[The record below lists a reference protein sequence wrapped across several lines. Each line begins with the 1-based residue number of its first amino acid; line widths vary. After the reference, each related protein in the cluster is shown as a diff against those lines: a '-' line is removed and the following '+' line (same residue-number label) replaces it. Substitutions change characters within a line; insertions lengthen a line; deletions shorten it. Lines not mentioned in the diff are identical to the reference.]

1 MSTTQIKRVL
11 FEEASAFSDW
21 RYSYMLV
28 LRDGGEWDPAYDEV
42 VIGMSPESILWDD
55 YGIRSRSFPPAGP
68 DTSPQP
74 WFQASSRN
82 DDGVVTLINPSMID
96 IIVPWNRLRTMGPGM
111 INVGLSYRNTNGTRI
126 SLLSGRLPLVDTV
139 I

>member
-1 MSTTQIKRVL
+1 MTVTAIKRVN

-21 RYSYMLV
+21 RYSYMLI
-28 LRDGGEWDPAYDEV
+28 LRDGGQWDPAYDEV
-42 VIGMSPESILWDD
+42 VIAMNPDAIFWDD
-55 YGIRSRSFPPAGP
+55 YGIRSRTFPPASSGDVAP
-68 DTSPQP
+68 Y
-74 WFQASSRN
+74 FQASSRN
-82 DDGVVTLINPSMID
+82 NDGIVTLINPSMID
-96 IIVPWNRLRTMGPGM
+96 IIVPWNRLRMMGAGV